1 MTIAAGAENSGKRL
15 DAFLH
20 ERLAEF
26 QPEAIGFKCL

>member
-1 MTIAAGAENSGKRL
+1 MTIVAGAEDAGKWL

-26 QPEAIGFKCL
+26 QPEAIAFKCL

>member
-1 MTIAAGAENSGKRL
+1 MPIVVGAEDAGKAV

-20 ERLAEF
+20 EGLAEF